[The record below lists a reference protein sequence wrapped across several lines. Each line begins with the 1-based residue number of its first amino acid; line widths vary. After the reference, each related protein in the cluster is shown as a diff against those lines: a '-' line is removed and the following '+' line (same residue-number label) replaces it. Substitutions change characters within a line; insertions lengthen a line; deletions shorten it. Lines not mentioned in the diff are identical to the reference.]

1 MEVSKK
7 IKKIFINF
15 FLITFFILSYIYV
28 TPQITNAQQSV
39 PKEEKME
46 AVITS
51 IKDVKIIKINGKDQL
66 YQKLELQIK
75 EGRLKDKKV
84 TVENGNLP
92 VTNIREYEK
101 GDKVV
106 LTASKDFKGKD
117 TFYITDYV
125 RRGSLYLL
133 FAIFAGLTIV
143 IGGKR
148 GIASLLGMGLSFGI
162 IFLFILPQISNGKDP
177 IMVSIIASLFII
189 PITFFLSHGINRKT
203 TIAVLGTLVALIF
216 TGLLANYFVDASR
229 LTGFASEE
237 ASFLQAAKPGLVN
250 IQALILAGI
259 IIGVLG
265 ILDDITIAQAG
276 IVYQLKETSP
286 KIEYRE
292 LYGRAM
298 NIGKDHIASM
308 VNTLVL
314 VYTGAA
320 LPLLLL
326 FINNPQPFSQV
337 INLEILAEEI
347 VRTLVASIGLIL
359 AVPVTTILAVFAIEL
374 ERTLKESKE

>member
-1 MEVSKK
+1 MIIMKK
-7 IKKIFINF
+7 INLFIFN
-15 FLITFFILSYIYV
+15 ILLFALFTLFNVSNPSAV
-28 TPQITNAQQSV
+28 NAQQSAQN
-39 PKEEKME
+39 EEKME
-46 AVITS
+46 ATITS
-51 IKDVKIIKINGKDQL
+51 IKDVKIIEVNGKDQL
-66 YQKLELQIK
+66 YQKLELLINN
-75 EGRLKDKKV
+75 GRLKDKKV
-84 TVENGNLP
+84 IVENGKLP

-106 LTASKDFKGKD
+106 ITVSKDINGKD

-133 FAIFAGLTIV
+133 FAIFAGLTIL

-148 GIASLLGMGLSFGI
+148 GIASLFGMGLSFGI

-216 TGLLANYFVDASR
+216 TGVLANYFVDASR

-250 IQALILAGI
+250 IQALILAGV

-265 ILDDITIAQAG
+265 ILDDISIAQAG
-276 IVYQLKETSP
+276 VVYQLKETSP
-286 KIEYRE
+286 NIEYKE
-292 LYGRAM
+292 LYRRAM

-337 INLEILAEEI
+337 INLEIIAEEI
-347 VRTLVASIGLIL
+347 IRTLVASIGLIL
-359 AVPVTTILAVFAIEL
+359 TVPITTAFAVFAIEL
-374 ERTLKESKE
+374 ERTIKESKE